1 MKIERTDKEII
12 IRIPASVDTEGL
24 QELVD
29 YVRYK
34 EITSKFEVDQ
44 NDVDKLADEI
54 NESWWSKNR
63 DRFLK

>member
-12 IRIPASVDTEGL
+12 IRIPASIDTEGL

-54 NESWWSKNR
+54 NESWWSKNK

>member
-34 EITSKFEVDQ
+34 EITSKFEVEQ

-54 NESWWSKNR
+54 NESWWSKNK

>member
-54 NESWWSKNR
+54 NESWWSKNK

>member
-1 MKIERTDKEII
+1 MKIERTEKEII
-12 IRIPASVDTEGL
+12 IRIPASIGTEGL

-44 NDVDKLADEI
+44 NDVDKLTDEI
-54 NESWWSKNR
+54 NESWWSNNK

>member
-44 NDVDKLADEI
+44 NDVDKLSDEI
-54 NESWWSKNR
+54 NESWWSKNK